1 MMVVKFVMMVG
12 IAGSG
17 KSTKAA
23 EIAVREGA
31 TIISSDAIREELY
44 GDEAIHGDGQVYQV
58 MEDRT
63 MIALR
68 KGVSVVYD
76 ATNLVAS
83 RRRELLARLPAG
95 VEKECAWVNTPI
107 ERALQNNESRARHV
121 AEWVIYHQAAQLEAP
136 TKEEGWNVIYI
147 CPCE

>member
-1 MMVVKFVMMVG
+1 MTVKFVMMVG

-31 TIISSDAIREELY
+31 IVISSDTIRKELY
-44 GDEAIHGDGQVYQV
+44 GDETIHGGNQVYQT

-63 MIALR
+63 MTALR
-68 KGVSVVYD
+68 VGASVIYD

-83 RRRELLARLPAG
+83 RRRELLAKLPAG
-95 VEKECAWVNTPI
+95 VEKECVWVNTPI
-107 ERALQNNESRARHV
+107 ECALQNNQGRARHV

-136 TKEEGWNVIYI
+136 IKEEGWDVIHI
-147 CPCE
+147 CTCE

>member
-1 MMVVKFVMMVG
+1 MTVKFVMMVG

-23 EIAVREGA
+23 EIAAEEGA
-31 TIISSDAIREELY
+31 TLISSDSMRKELY
-44 GDEAIHGDGQVYQV
+44 GDEAIHGDNQVYQT
-58 MEDRT
+58 MDNRT

-68 KGVSVVYD
+68 DGVSVVYD

-95 VEKECAWVNTPI
+95 IEKECVWVDISTK
-107 ERALQNNESRARHV
+107 RALQNNQSRARHV
-121 AEWVIYHQAAQLEAP
+121 AEWVIYRQATQLEAP
-136 TKEEGWNVIYI
+136 TEGEGWDTIRIHTY
-147 CPCE
+147 E

>member
-1 MMVVKFVMMVG
+1 MVKFVMMVG

-23 EIAVREGA
+23 EIAAEEGA
-31 TIISSDAIREELY
+31 EVIGSDSIRKELY

-63 MIALR
+63 MIAL
-68 KGVSVVYD
+68 KGGASVVYD

-83 RRRELLARLPAG
+83 RRKELLAKLPTG
-95 VEKECAWVNTPI
+95 VEKECVWVNTPI
-107 ERALQNNESRARHV
+107 ERALQNNEGRDRHV
-121 AEWVIYHQAAQLEAP
+121 AERVIYCQATQLEAP
-136 TKEEGWNVIYI
+136 TEGEGWDTIRIHTY
-147 CPCE
+147 E

>member
-1 MMVVKFVMMVG
+1 MTAKFIMMVG

-23 EIAVREGA
+23 EIAVRERA

-44 GDEAIHGDGQVYQV
+44 GDEATHGDGQVYQV
-58 MEDRT
+58 MEDRA

-68 KGVSVVYD
+68 KGASVIYD

-83 RRRELLARLPAG
+83 RRRELLAKLPAG
-95 VEKECAWVNTPI
+95 VEKECVWVDISTK
-107 ERALQNNESRARHV
+107 RALRNNQSRARHV

-136 TKEEGWNVIYI
+136 IKEEGWDVIHI
-147 CPCE
+147 CTCE

>member
-17 KSTKAA
+17 KSTKAV
-23 EIAVREGA
+23 EIAAEEGA
-31 TIISSDAIREELY
+31 EVIGSDSIRKELY

-68 KGVSVVYD
+68 KGASVVYD

-83 RRRELLARLPAG
+83 RRRELLAKLPAG
-95 VEKECAWVNTPI
+95 VEKECIWVNTPI
-107 ERALQNNESRARHV
+107 ECALQNNQSRARHV
-121 AEWVIYHQAAQLEAP
+121 AEGVIYHQVAQLEAP
-136 TKEEGWNVIYI
+136 IKEEGWDTIRIHTYK
-147 CPCE
+147 